1 MKDRIAF
8 VTGAGGGIGRE
19 IAISLAKQK
28 VNIVLFGG
36 KDAEKLQSTAEMVR
50 AFGVKT
56 WVYPGDLTDDKV
68 LNENFQKAISQV
80 GKIDI
85 LINNA
90 GRAYNKPFE
99 STETEVFD
107 KIMAL
112 NARVPF
118 LLIKHCLPY
127 LKKSDRASI
136 INVASI
142 VAHNGYPFQCA
153 YTASKHALL
162 GLTKSLANEVYNQ
175 GIRVHAVSPGGVYTD
190 MIKVARPDLDGEDMI
205 KPQEIADIIM
215 FLLKNRGNAVI
226 DEIIVHRVNK
236 QPFLA

>member
-36 KDAEKLQSTAEMVR
+36 KDAEKLQSTAEMVNS
-50 AFGVKT
+50 FGVKT

-68 LNENFQKAISQV
+68 LNDNFQKAISQV

-99 STETEVFD
+99 LTETEVFD

-118 LLIKHCLPY
+118 LLIKLCLPY